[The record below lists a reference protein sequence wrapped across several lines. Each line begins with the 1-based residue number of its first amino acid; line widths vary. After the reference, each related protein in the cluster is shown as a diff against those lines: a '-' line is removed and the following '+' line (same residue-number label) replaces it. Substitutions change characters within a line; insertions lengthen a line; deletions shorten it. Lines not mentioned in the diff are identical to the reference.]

1 MSTKAVL
8 TTFTAVACVAT
19 AGLYGVE
26 VPAIAQPVPQL
37 PLTPSNDCDW
47 IVFSTG
53 SDLDQGNGTVVHIEW
68 GRTGGT
74 ASYSSQGYD
83 WRGNLSGPV
92 IVKGTNELDFSVSF
106 GLVRQ
111 PSPDT
116 PPPAATNNYSG
127 SIDPGGTASGTWNNN
142 SGASGTWTMGNTFK
156 CIGKA
161 PAQNSGTATGGGGT
175 PPPAEQAPPPEPEK
189 PVTDAISATF
199 SSTATTFTANVTNSS
214 AKPANCHYEATAPLI
229 PTTVRDF
236 KVGKNSST
244 QIQINGLATGTTYHV
259 VIDCND
265 ASRTQQEPLGHV
277 EQDLTF

>member
-1 MSTKAVL
+1 MSMK
-8 TTFTAVACVAT
+8 TAVTMFAAACAAT
-19 AGLYGVE
+19 AGLYSVE
-26 VPAIAQPVPQL
+26 VPAIAQPLPLL
-37 PLTPSNDCDW
+37 PLTPSTDCDW

-111 PSPDT
+111 PNTDT

-161 PAQNSGTATGGGGT
+161 PAQNSGTAAGGA
-175 PPPAEQAPPPEPEK
+175 AEQAPPPAEK
-189 PVTDAISATF
+189 PPTDMVRMLITPALPNVNVRVT
-199 SSTATTFTANVTNSS
+199 STAGIPGRCTYHADETN
-214 AKPANCHYEATAPLI
+214 L
-229 PTTVRDF
+229 
-236 KVGKNSST
+236 
-244 QIQINGLATGTTYHV
+244 GLAQPVDEAFDIAKMGTKNLTFPAPIIGQSWHV
-259 VIDCND
+259 VLSCRGDFNGQD
-265 ASRTQQEPLGHV
+265 VEFGHQEQTVEGFLG
-277 EQDLTF
+277 